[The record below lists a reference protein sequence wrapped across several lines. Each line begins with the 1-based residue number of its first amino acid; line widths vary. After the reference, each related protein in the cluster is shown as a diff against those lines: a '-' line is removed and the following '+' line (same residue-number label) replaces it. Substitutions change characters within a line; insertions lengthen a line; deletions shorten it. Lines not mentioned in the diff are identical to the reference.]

1 MMFDITANELF
12 SYDFKKMEAN
22 FSEKFT
28 NIVQVLASFPL
39 NIPGTTF
46 YKCLKVIL
54 ILFLFF
60 FFFFLW
66 ISTTFRFTGKL
77 VLSDIDLRIII
88 KKT

>member
-1 MMFDITANELF
+1 MMFDFTANELF

-60 FFFFLW
+60 LFFL
-66 ISTTFRFTGKL
+66 
-77 VLSDIDLRIII
+77 
-88 KKT
+88 